1 MHKYNLL
8 RLFNITHIYIDAFM
22 AKHMELDSL
31 SGAEDKLIL
40 NNH

>member
-8 RLFNITHIYIDAFM
+8 RLFNITHIYAFM